1 MLEISDVHDLCQRIS
16 DENDSKKAEQLM
28 FALRGVLQSN
38 PQQLHFRLEYIA
50 RYWPQI
56 LGYFGEYLHQ
66 QPQARRQHNSLSRRH

>member
-38 PQQLHFRLEYIA
+38 PSSYT
-50 RYWPQI
+50 
-56 LGYFGEYLHQ
+56 LGWNTLLDIG
-66 QPQARRQHNSLSRRH
+66 PRS